1 MTKKRV
7 LRGLLAILFITG
19 FTVCLT
25 GCGVDSGSRGGKPAY
40 QTPGSNYTGG
50 GSGGSSGGGGTS
62 GGGGAS
68 GGGSGTPTTTSGA
81 DGGSGCSS
89 PKEMFDYINQM
100 RGEYANH
107 GGYDGYPWKG
117 TNKDPYTWSVKLS
130 WDDALAKEAQ
140 TEADAVAG
148 SGSPKG
154 ERFAYQNVGGAEAIW
169 LTGIDTP
176 KYMLSAK
183 SDINIEGKGAALE
196 YKWHSKGNGTVRMG
210 VFYQTGTDPHANKC
224 KLGVGKADLSDG
236 SVWWV
241 LIFGE

>member
-1 MTKKRV
+1 
-7 LRGLLAILFITG
+7 
-19 FTVCLT
+19 
-25 GCGVDSGSRGGKPAY
+25 
-40 QTPGSNYTGG
+40 
-50 GSGGSSGGGGTS
+50 
-62 GGGGAS
+62 
-68 GGGSGTPTTTSGA
+68 
-81 DGGSGCSS
+81 
-89 PKEMFDYINQM
+89 MFDYINSM
-100 RGEYANH
+100 RSSYANH

-117 TNKDPYTWSVKLS
+117 VNKDPYTWTVKMA
-130 WDDALAKEAQ
+130 WDDSLAKEAQ
-140 TEADAVAG
+140 TEADSIAG
-148 SGSPKG
+148 GGSPKG

-210 VFYQTGTDPHANKC
+210 IFYQTGSDPHANKC